1 MNTQAIEQRSLAP
14 AKWANLFMGVAGVTA
29 AIISNADALMLDG
42 LFSGVNFLAAIF
54 AARVASSVQRP
65 ADATRPFGY
74 DIDEP
79 VYIMFRSLVLTGII
93 IVALFNAL
101 NKIATYASGGRL
113 DEIKLGPIVGYMI
126 MMLVICFSLA
136 AWHHY
141 NWRKTERQSD
151 LLKAEYSAAI
161 IDGVLSA
168 AAGSAFV
175 AIAFLKNTSLSFLVP
190 ISDAIVVTGLA
201 LYMIP
206 KPIRMFTQAIKEVVG
221 ASVEQELLARFRDT
235 VAESFEK
242 RPFTLLELA
251 ATKTGRS
258 MFVFACIRPEQA
270 STADQLDEIR
280 EVMQRACEGV
290 SAQVKSD
297 IFFTGKQPF

>member
-1 MNTQAIEQRSLAP
+1 MNIQHIEQRSLAP
-14 AKWANLFMGVAGVTA
+14 AKWANLFMGAAGITA
-29 AIISNADALMLDG
+29 AIVSNADALMLDG
-42 LFSGVNFLAAIF
+42 LFSGVNFLAAMF
-54 AARVASSVQRP
+54 AARVAASVQRP

-101 NKIATYASGGRL
+101 NKIVTYISGGHL
-113 DEIKLGPIVGYMI
+113 DEIRLGPIVGYMI
-126 MMLVICFSLA
+126 LMLVICFSLA
-136 AWHHY
+136 AWHHH
-141 NWRKTERQSD
+141 NWRKTGRQSE

-175 AIAFLKNTSLSFLVP
+175 AIAFLKNTGLSFLVP

-206 KPIRMFTQAIKEVVG
+206 KPIRMFVQAIEEVLG
-221 ASVEQELLARFRDT
+221 ASVEQDLLMHFRDM
-235 VAESFEK
+235 VAESLEK
-242 RPFTLLELA
+242 LPFSLLELA
-251 ATKTGRS
+251 ATKTGRTI
-258 MFVFACIRPEQA
+258 FVFACIRPEQA

-280 EVMQRACEGV
+280 RLMQKACEGV
-290 SAQVKSD
+290 SALVKSD
-297 IFFTGKQPF
+297 IFFTGKKPF

>member
-1 MNTQAIEQRSLAP
+1 MNTQALEQRSLVP

-29 AIISNADALMLDG
+29 AIVSNADALMLDG

-54 AARVASSVQRP
+54 ATRVAVSIQRP
-65 ADATRPFGY
+65 ADAKRPFGY
-74 DIDEP
+74 DINEP

-101 NKIATYASGGRL
+101 HKIITYISGGHL
-113 DEIKLGPIVGYMI
+113 DEIWLGPIVGYMI
-126 MMLVICFSLA
+126 LMLVICFSLA

-151 LLKAEYSAAI
+151 LLKTEYSAAI

-175 AIAFLKNTSLSFLVP
+175 AIAFLKNTQLSFLVP

-206 KPIRMFTQAIKEVVG
+206 KPIRMFGQAIKEVVG
-221 ASVEQELLARFRDT
+221 ESAGQDVIARLRERISESLEQ
-235 VAESFEK
+235 
-242 RPFTLLELA
+242 RPFTLLEVT

-258 MFVFACIRPEQA
+258 LFVFACIRPEQA
-270 STADQLDEIR
+270 STAETLDEIR
-280 EVMQRACEGV
+280 ELMQRACEGV
-290 SAQVKSD
+290 LAQVKSD
-297 IFFTGKQPF
+297 IFFTGKKPF